1 MSETAILITILG
13 MVLVTSFVRI
23 TPALLLSSRTLPS
36 IAIRWLQLVPA
47 AVLSALLVPS
57 VLVADGKQIDLSL
70 NNIYL
75 LAAIPTFAVA
85 WKTRN
90 LWWAVVV
97 GMVLVALG
105 RYLFGQ

>member
-1 MSETAILITILG
+1 MSESAVLITILG
-13 MVLVTSFVRI
+13 MALVTSFVRVM
-23 TPALLLSSRTLPS
+23 PALLLSSRTLPS
-36 IAIRWLQLVPA
+36 VAIRWLQLVPA

-57 VLVADGKQIDLSL
+57 VLVTDGQRIDLSI
-70 NNIYL
+70 NNVYL

-105 RYLFGQ
+105 RNFFGL